1 MAGSDLK
8 QIGNTPWVR
17 SFFALTDC
25 TSLNW
30 GSSSYGTV
38 TLLDHCLSVKQVSRL
53 RYVSEYFRDGLLVDL
68 AIHYVYENAVP
79 RSQLF
84 RSASSGSVIPILI
97 PLPPTCHCAPCR

>member
-1 MAGSDLK
+1 MVGSDLK

-17 SFFALTDC
+17 GLFALTDC

-30 GSSSYGTV
+30 GSSFYGTV

-68 AIHYVYENAVP
+68 AIHYVYENALEAAEP
-79 RSQLF
+79 TLQKRICRFCNTHLDSI
-84 RSASSGSVIPILI
+84 ASNL
-97 PLPPTCHCAPCR
+97 PL